1 MLGFGLG
8 LGMPRHLLLA
18 DGFEA
23 QLGHTQRHGGL
34 AHPSAVGA
42 RHQAHNLATT
52 TSSTSTAATAANAA
66 AAGGAATA
74 ALVVVVV
81 ACRRFHPLGQRT
93 AVGALP
99 VHGRRVAV
107 GLRAALPPPAAAA
120 AAMRRR
126 AAMSGL
132 G

>member
-1 MLGFGLG
+1 MGLGLLVGFGLG
-8 LGMPRHLLLA
+8 LDIPRHLLLA
-18 DGFEA
+18 GGFEA

-52 TSSTSTAATAANAA
+52 TTSTSTAAAA
-66 AAGGAATA
+66 AAGAR
-74 ALVVVVV
+74 VVVVV

-93 AVGALP
+93 AVGAPLP
-99 VHGRRVAV
+99 IHGRRVAV
-107 GLRAALPPPAAAA
+107 GLRAALAPPAAA
-120 AAMRRR
+120 AAMRRL
-126 AAMSGL
+126 AAMLGL